1 MQFGGLLDLTAR
13 AGLSRLAIPT
23 IFALLGW
30 THVVAAN
37 RFPLRRKML
46 S

>member
-1 MQFGGLLDLTAR
+1 MQFRELVDLAAR

-23 IFALLGW
+23 IFGVLGW
-30 THVVAAN
+30 THAVAAN